1 MATLNFNASNVEP
14 ATAYEILP
22 KGKYL
27 CVAIASEMKPTKNNT
42 GEYLQITFEIVDGE
56 HKGRKIFERLNIRN
70 VNKTAEN
77 IAQQT
82 LSALCRA
89 VGVMQLTDSI
99 QLHDIP
105 VMLDISVEEGK
116 GEYGPQNR
124 IKGYM
129 PASTQAPVNPSPRA
143 ASAPA
148 YAQASNG
155 GQAAASGTPVWKRK

>member
-1 MATLNFNASNVEP
+1 MAMLNFNATAIEP

-27 CVAIASEMKPTKNNT
+27 CVGIASEMKATKNNT

-70 VNKTAEN
+70 ANKTAED
-77 IAQQT
+77 IAQRT

-89 VGVMQLTDSI
+89 VGVMQLTDSV

-129 PASTQAPVNPSPRA
+129 PAGSAPV
-143 ASAPA
+143 ASAPRA
-148 YAQASNG
+148 TSAREYAPASNG
-155 GQAAASGTPVWKRK
+155 GQPASGSTPVWKRK